1 VGIPSNGLHTNGYS
15 LVRHALS
22 LDDDPSPLREHYAE
36 LDGTLADALLA
47 PHRSYYRELG
57 PVFSL
62 VKAAAHITGG
72 GLPENMPRVLPEGL
86 AARFDTTAWKL
97 SPVFSVLQEM
107 AEIEPAEMFRVFN
120 MGLGMVLV
128 CDKKAAAEVTSD
140 IPDAT
145 VVGGVGTAED
155 ERLVILE

>member
-1 VGIPSNGLHTNGYS
+1 
-15 LVRHALS
+15 
-22 LDDDPSPLREHYAE
+22 
-36 LDGTLADALLA
+36 
-47 PHRSYYRELG
+47 
-57 PVFSL
+57 
-62 VKAAAHITGG
+62 
-72 GLPENMPRVLPEGL
+72 
-86 AARFDTTAWKL
+86 
-97 SPVFSVLQEM
+97 
-107 AEIEPAEMFRVFN
+107 MFRVFN